1 MPLLILIAIGAF
13 LIGKSFYDSR
23 TRNNHVFTA
32 DELNAMN
39 KEMVGKSQRDCR
51 QIIKNHSK

>member
-13 LIGKSFYDSR
+13 LIGKAFYDSC
-23 TRNNHVFTA
+23 TRNNYVFTT

-39 KEMVGKSQRDCR
+39 KEMVGKSQRECC